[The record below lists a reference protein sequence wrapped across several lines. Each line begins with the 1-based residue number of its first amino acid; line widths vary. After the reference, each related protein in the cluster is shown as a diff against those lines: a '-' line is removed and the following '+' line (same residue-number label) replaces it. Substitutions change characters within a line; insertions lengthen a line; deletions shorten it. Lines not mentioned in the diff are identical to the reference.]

1 TWPGSAELP
10 SVLDYDVISTSSTYL
25 YGQESGF
32 AFGHGLATDPVQ
44 WKQAEVAA
52 GADALHVEVA
62 LSAPASRRTAG
73 PLHETVQVYADV
85 PEQSFSRRHYTV
97 PRTRLVGF
105 ATTQIP
111 ESGSVTARIRVPY
124 ARLALSAPDREA
136 WE

>member
-1 TWPGSAELP
+1 LADLLTGRRDFSGRLAQTWPGSAELP

-25 YGQESGF
+25 YGQESRF

-73 PLHETVQVYADV
+73 PLHETVQVYA
-85 PEQSFSRRHYTV
+85 ESATSTRSEEHTSELQS
-97 PRTRLVGF
+97 
-105 ATTQIP
+105 
-111 ESGSVTARIRVPY
+111 
-124 ARLALSAPDREA
+124 
-136 WE
+136 